1 MAPMGGPARIISVT
15 LLAALAAGGCSATG
29 AGPSRAPAADASA
42 APSIARPQASPPGR
56 IPGSPAATVV
66 TGEVPD
72 VVIASARSL
81 LAGMVGSDA
90 ATAATVVVAQAVT
103 WPDGS
108 LGCREPGVAYEQ
120 VEVAGYQVV
129 FDVGGVQYDF
139 RATQAGYVRAC
150 TRGGPHSP

>member
-1 MAPMGGPARIISVT
+1 MAPQQRSARIISLI
-15 LLAALAAGGCSATG
+15 LLGALAAGACSATG
-29 AGPSRAPAADASA
+29 TGMSA
-42 APSIARPQASPPGR
+42 APSAGESAGPSIELPQKSPPER
-56 IPGSPAATVV
+56 IPESPTAAPV

-72 VVIASARSL
+72 AVIETARSL
-81 LAGMVGSDA
+81 LGALAGADA
-90 ATAATVVVAQAVT
+90 ATATVVVAQAVT

-108 LGCREPGVAYEQ
+108 LGCPEPGVKYEP